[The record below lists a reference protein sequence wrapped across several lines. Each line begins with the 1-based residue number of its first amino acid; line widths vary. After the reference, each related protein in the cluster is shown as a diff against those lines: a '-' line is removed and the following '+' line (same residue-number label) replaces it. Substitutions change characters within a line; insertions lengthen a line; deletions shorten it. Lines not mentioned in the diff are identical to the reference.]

1 MTGVLIGSSLL
12 IVIVAALRALLR
24 GKVSARLIYA
34 LWGVVLLR
42 LLVPFSLDWKLPSAE
57 GAARTAYE
65 RTELSEAMLPYDS
78 VSAPYAAGYSR
89 SVLPENDPI
98 QPYLDA
104 GEAAPEYRVEL
115 HNEGTPE
122 AETEFVFLRPWTEVL
137 SSYLRPVWL
146 IGTLAALVLLAYTNL
161 SFYAKLRRTRR
172 PIGSTEAGLP
182 AYETDA
188 IASPCL
194 FGLFRPAIYV
204 RAEDAGRLRH
214 VLAHEDCHFRHLD
227 HIWALLRAACL
238 AVYWW
243 DPLVWLAAALSRTD
257 CELAC
262 DEAALS
268 RLGEAERIPYGET
281 LITMAAKPRP
291 GELLR
296 ASSPI
301 GSGKRELKARILAI
315 ARRGKRLLV
324 PAVLAVCLCLFCAA
338 CAFTGGIAEPA
349 EDLPTASDG
358 IGDVSTL
365 PIEDWDVQ
373 AGRSTFLLAG
383 VDDAGAVDA
392 IIVGAFDSGEGALT
406 VVSIPRDTLV
416 SVSGEEKRVLLLYNE
431 GGADGLRAAVEGML
445 GFELD
450 CFIVAGIS
458 ALAELVDTVGGV
470 EFDVPMDM
478 HYSDPEGGVDI
489 DLKAGIQRL
498 DGKQT
503 LDVLR
508 YRSGYDSGDFG
519 RIETQQALLGA
530 VMEQFLSLGNIPQLV
545 EAAEILSGSMT
556 TDLSTEAAIA
566 LAGQLLLCKNLSI
579 FTMPVIVSDGEAG
592 LRVDTAAWLELVSE
606 HLNPAGGPSL
616 ARPDGSGWADMGEYF
631 GSRAAETG
639 AGEVLD
645 TDIDSEKLGEIEN
658 LAPDGTLEAWSYSI
672 YGKLGADRA
681 EVLLGSGQQYREGG
695 WYCFEPNRLVYALRY
710 SDGSYEV
717 LKDQPLNDLLAS
729 YSGNA
734 AKAMWDWYVTTNQLD
749 YPLCLV
755 DWTELLTG
763 GDKAPGNFPA
773 ERCDAMGWYVYVPT
787 TGWTL
792 TTSSSA
798 WIWNSE
804 YVPDAYFA
812 VRHESVAESTA
823 PPTDGYSDSKSVD
836 DDTGT
841 WYVSYYCPEGQNA
854 PDYAA
859 SVPESLKLMFNSF
872 KLDIGFLPS
881 ALSLSYKSCGWGV
894 DIPEVGWTLDTDGS
908 SYWSWVEDT
917 GSGARFEMRI
927 MGIDEYEAW
936 VADSFGNSVPV
947 NGGLYRTED
956 GWRACSWC
964 SQTYAGQ
971 ERGFVWTGEWPMLP
985 GEGESCEYSDIFT
998 SFTPNPYI
1006 VPSK

>member
-12 IVIVAALRALLR
+12 IVIVAALRTLLR

-89 SVLPENDPI
+89 SVLPEDDPI

-137 SSYLRPVWL
+137 SSYLRPLWL

-315 ARRGKRLLV
+315 ARRGRRLVV

-349 EDLPTASDG
+349 EELPTASDG

-365 PIEDWDVQ
+365 PVE
-373 AGRSTFLLAG
+373 AGGDAPASLNENKYTFLLAG
-383 VDDAGAVDA
+383 LDDKGYNVDLVMLGSFDTAAHKID
-392 IIVGAFDSGEGALT
+392 IVTIPRPT
-406 VVSIPRDTLV
+406 VVDITPEGDWPFTLSTVYPKAEISEKGSGIEMLMDTATDL
-416 SVSGEEKRVLLLYNE
+416 
-431 GGADGLRAAVEGML
+431 L
-445 GFELD
+445 GFRPDIYAFVELEA
-450 CFIVAGIS
+450 FK
-458 ALAELVDTVGGV
+458 ELIDAMGGV
-470 EFDVPMDM
+470 DFEVTEDM
-478 HYSDPEGGVDI
+478 HYSDPQQGLYISLEEGM
-489 DLKAGIQRL
+489 QHL
-498 DGKQT
+498 DGAQA
-503 LDVLR
+503 LGLVRFRMGGMVLNWDVT
-508 YRSGYDSGDFG
+508 G
-519 RIETQQALLGA
+519 TQQAFLKA
-530 VMEQFLSLGNIPQLV
+530 VTEQ
-545 EAAEILSGSMT
+545 
-556 TDLSTEAAIA
+556 
-566 LAGQLLLCKNLSI
+566 
-579 FTMPVIVSDGEAG
+579 
-592 LRVDTAAWLELVSE
+592 
-606 HLNPAGGPSL
+606 
-616 ARPDGSGWADMGEYF
+616 
-631 GSRAAETG
+631 
-639 AGEVLD
+639 
-645 TDIDSEKLGEIEN
+645 
-658 LAPDGTLEAWSYSI
+658 
-672 YGKLGADRA
+672 
-681 EVLLGSGQQYREGG
+681 
-695 WYCFEPNRLVYALRY
+695 
-710 SDGSYEV
+710 
-717 LKDQPLNDLLAS
+717 LLAS
-729 YSGNA
+729 GELPELS
-734 AKAMWDWYVTTNQLD
+734 LI
-749 YPLCLV
+749 
-755 DWTELLTG
+755 TEIFSEHINTSLT
-763 GDKAPGNFPA
+763 ASN
-773 ERCDAMGWYVYVPT
+773 
-787 TGWTL
+787 
-792 TTSSSA
+792 
-798 WIWNSE
+798 I
-804 YVPDAYFA
+804 AYFA
-812 VRHESVAESTA
+812 RQLMICDAADINFHTIPSYGVRTDQYYCEYIDVNGWLEMVNEYLNPYAQPVSEENVNILTMADGKLSSTA
-823 PPTDGYSDSKSVD
+823 EK
-836 DDTGT
+836 
-841 WYVSYYCPEGQNA
+841 A
-854 PDYAA
+854 
-859 SVPESLKLMFNSF
+859 
-872 KLDIGFLPS
+872 
-881 ALSLSYKSCGWGV
+881 
-894 DIPEVGWTLDTDGS
+894 
-908 SYWSWVEDT
+908 
-917 GSGARFEMRI
+917 GA
-927 MGIDEYEAW
+927 
-936 VADSFGNSVPV
+936 
-947 NGGLYRTED
+947 
-956 GWRACSWC
+956 
-964 SQTYAGQ
+964 
-971 ERGFVWTGEWPMLP
+971 
-985 GEGESCEYSDIFT
+985 
-998 SFTPNPYI
+998 
-1006 VPSK
+1006 

>member
-315 ARRGKRLLV
+315 ARRGKRLVV

-365 PIEDWDVQ
+365 PVEVGGD
-373 AGRSTFLLAG
+373 APASLNENKYTFLLAG
-383 VDDAGAVDA
+383 LDDKGYNVDLVMLGSFDTAAHKID
-392 IIVGAFDSGEGALT
+392 IVTIPRPT
-406 VVSIPRDTLV
+406 VVDITPEGDWPFTLSTVYPKAEISEKGSGIEMLMDTATDL
-416 SVSGEEKRVLLLYNE
+416 
-431 GGADGLRAAVEGML
+431 L
-445 GFELD
+445 GFRPDIYAFIELEA
-450 CFIVAGIS
+450 FK
-458 ALAELVDTVGGV
+458 ELIDAMGGV
-470 EFDVPMDM
+470 DFEVTEDM
-478 HYSDPEGGVDI
+478 HYSDPQQGLYISLEEGM
-489 DLKAGIQRL
+489 QHL
-498 DGKQT
+498 DGAQA
-503 LDVLR
+503 LGLVRFRMGGMVLNWDVT
-508 YRSGYDSGDFG
+508 G
-519 RIETQQALLGA
+519 TQQAFLKA
-530 VMEQFLSLGNIPQLV
+530 VTEQ
-545 EAAEILSGSMT
+545 
-556 TDLSTEAAIA
+556 
-566 LAGQLLLCKNLSI
+566 
-579 FTMPVIVSDGEAG
+579 
-592 LRVDTAAWLELVSE
+592 
-606 HLNPAGGPSL
+606 
-616 ARPDGSGWADMGEYF
+616 
-631 GSRAAETG
+631 
-639 AGEVLD
+639 
-645 TDIDSEKLGEIEN
+645 
-658 LAPDGTLEAWSYSI
+658 
-672 YGKLGADRA
+672 
-681 EVLLGSGQQYREGG
+681 
-695 WYCFEPNRLVYALRY
+695 
-710 SDGSYEV
+710 
-717 LKDQPLNDLLAS
+717 LLAS
-729 YSGNA
+729 GELPELS
-734 AKAMWDWYVTTNQLD
+734 LI
-749 YPLCLV
+749 
-755 DWTELLTG
+755 TEIFSEHINTSLT
-763 GDKAPGNFPA
+763 ASN
-773 ERCDAMGWYVYVPT
+773 
-787 TGWTL
+787 
-792 TTSSSA
+792 
-798 WIWNSE
+798 I
-804 YVPDAYFA
+804 AYFA
-812 VRHESVAESTA
+812 RQLMICDAADINFHTIPSYGVRTDQYYCEYIDVNGWLEMVNEYLNPYAQPVSEENVNILTMADGKLSSTA
-823 PPTDGYSDSKSVD
+823 EK
-836 DDTGT
+836 
-841 WYVSYYCPEGQNA
+841 A
-854 PDYAA
+854 
-859 SVPESLKLMFNSF
+859 
-872 KLDIGFLPS
+872 
-881 ALSLSYKSCGWGV
+881 
-894 DIPEVGWTLDTDGS
+894 
-908 SYWSWVEDT
+908 
-917 GSGARFEMRI
+917 GA
-927 MGIDEYEAW
+927 
-936 VADSFGNSVPV
+936 
-947 NGGLYRTED
+947 
-956 GWRACSWC
+956 
-964 SQTYAGQ
+964 
-971 ERGFVWTGEWPMLP
+971 
-985 GEGESCEYSDIFT
+985 
-998 SFTPNPYI
+998 
-1006 VPSK
+1006 

>member
-12 IVIVAALRALLR
+12 IVIVAALRTLLR

-42 LLVPFSLDWKLPSAE
+42 LLVPFSLDWNLPSAE

-315 ARRGKRLLV
+315 ARRGRRLVV
-324 PAVLAVCLCLFCAA
+324 PAVLAVCLCIFCAA

-365 PIEDWDVQ
+365 PVEVGGD
-373 AGRSTFLLAG
+373 APASLNENKYTFLLAG
-383 VDDAGAVDA
+383 LDDKGYNVDLVMLGSFDTAAHKID
-392 IIVGAFDSGEGALT
+392 IVTIPRPT
-406 VVSIPRDTLV
+406 VVDITPEGDWPFTLSTVYPKAEISEKGSGIEMLMDTATDL
-416 SVSGEEKRVLLLYNE
+416 
-431 GGADGLRAAVEGML
+431 L
-445 GFELD
+445 GFRPDIYAFIELEA
-450 CFIVAGIS
+450 FK
-458 ALAELVDTVGGV
+458 ELIDAMGGV
-470 EFDVPMDM
+470 DFEVTEDM
-478 HYSDPEGGVDI
+478 HYSDPQQGLYISLEEGM
-489 DLKAGIQRL
+489 QHL
-498 DGKQT
+498 DGAQA
-503 LDVLR
+503 LGLVRFRMGGMVLNWDVT
-508 YRSGYDSGDFG
+508 G
-519 RIETQQALLGA
+519 TQQAFLKA
-530 VMEQFLSLGNIPQLV
+530 VTEQ
-545 EAAEILSGSMT
+545 
-556 TDLSTEAAIA
+556 
-566 LAGQLLLCKNLSI
+566 
-579 FTMPVIVSDGEAG
+579 
-592 LRVDTAAWLELVSE
+592 
-606 HLNPAGGPSL
+606 
-616 ARPDGSGWADMGEYF
+616 
-631 GSRAAETG
+631 
-639 AGEVLD
+639 
-645 TDIDSEKLGEIEN
+645 
-658 LAPDGTLEAWSYSI
+658 
-672 YGKLGADRA
+672 
-681 EVLLGSGQQYREGG
+681 
-695 WYCFEPNRLVYALRY
+695 
-710 SDGSYEV
+710 
-717 LKDQPLNDLLAS
+717 LLAS
-729 YSGNA
+729 GELPELS
-734 AKAMWDWYVTTNQLD
+734 LI
-749 YPLCLV
+749 
-755 DWTELLTG
+755 TEIFSEHINTSLT
-763 GDKAPGNFPA
+763 ASN
-773 ERCDAMGWYVYVPT
+773 
-787 TGWTL
+787 
-792 TTSSSA
+792 
-798 WIWNSE
+798 I
-804 YVPDAYFA
+804 AYFA
-812 VRHESVAESTA
+812 RQLMICDAADINFHTIPSYGVRTDQYYCEYIDVNGWLEMVNEYLNPYAQPVSEENVNILTMADGKLSSTA
-823 PPTDGYSDSKSVD
+823 EK
-836 DDTGT
+836 
-841 WYVSYYCPEGQNA
+841 A
-854 PDYAA
+854 
-859 SVPESLKLMFNSF
+859 
-872 KLDIGFLPS
+872 
-881 ALSLSYKSCGWGV
+881 
-894 DIPEVGWTLDTDGS
+894 
-908 SYWSWVEDT
+908 
-917 GSGARFEMRI
+917 GA
-927 MGIDEYEAW
+927 
-936 VADSFGNSVPV
+936 
-947 NGGLYRTED
+947 
-956 GWRACSWC
+956 
-964 SQTYAGQ
+964 
-971 ERGFVWTGEWPMLP
+971 
-985 GEGESCEYSDIFT
+985 
-998 SFTPNPYI
+998 
-1006 VPSK
+1006 

>member
-89 SVLPENDPI
+89 SVLPEDDPI

-172 PIGSTEAGLP
+172 PIGSTEAGLL

-315 ARRGKRLLV
+315 ACRGRRLVV

-365 PIEDWDVQ
+365 PVEVGGD
-373 AGRSTFLLAG
+373 APASLNENKYTFLLAG
-383 VDDAGAVDA
+383 LDDKGYNVDLVMLGSFDTAAHKID
-392 IIVGAFDSGEGALT
+392 IVTIPRPT
-406 VVSIPRDTLV
+406 VVDITPEGDWPFTLSTVYPKAEISEKGSGIEMLMDTATDL
-416 SVSGEEKRVLLLYNE
+416 
-431 GGADGLRAAVEGML
+431 L
-445 GFELD
+445 GFRPDIYAFIELEA
-450 CFIVAGIS
+450 FK
-458 ALAELVDTVGGV
+458 ELIDAMGGV
-470 EFDVPMDM
+470 DFEVTEDM
-478 HYSDPEGGVDI
+478 HYSDPQQGLYISLEEGM
-489 DLKAGIQRL
+489 QHL
-498 DGKQT
+498 DGAQA
-503 LDVLR
+503 LGLVRFRMGGMVLNWDVT
-508 YRSGYDSGDFG
+508 G
-519 RIETQQALLGA
+519 TQQAFLKA
-530 VMEQFLSLGNIPQLV
+530 VTEQ
-545 EAAEILSGSMT
+545 
-556 TDLSTEAAIA
+556 
-566 LAGQLLLCKNLSI
+566 
-579 FTMPVIVSDGEAG
+579 
-592 LRVDTAAWLELVSE
+592 
-606 HLNPAGGPSL
+606 
-616 ARPDGSGWADMGEYF
+616 
-631 GSRAAETG
+631 
-639 AGEVLD
+639 
-645 TDIDSEKLGEIEN
+645 
-658 LAPDGTLEAWSYSI
+658 
-672 YGKLGADRA
+672 
-681 EVLLGSGQQYREGG
+681 
-695 WYCFEPNRLVYALRY
+695 
-710 SDGSYEV
+710 
-717 LKDQPLNDLLAS
+717 LLAS
-729 YSGNA
+729 GELPELS
-734 AKAMWDWYVTTNQLD
+734 LI
-749 YPLCLV
+749 
-755 DWTELLTG
+755 TEIFSEHINTSLT
-763 GDKAPGNFPA
+763 ASN
-773 ERCDAMGWYVYVPT
+773 
-787 TGWTL
+787 
-792 TTSSSA
+792 
-798 WIWNSE
+798 I
-804 YVPDAYFA
+804 AYFA
-812 VRHESVAESTA
+812 RQLMICDAADINFHTIPSYGVRTDQYYCEYIDVNGWLEMVNEYLNPYAQPVSEENVNILTMADGKLSSTA
-823 PPTDGYSDSKSVD
+823 EK
-836 DDTGT
+836 
-841 WYVSYYCPEGQNA
+841 A
-854 PDYAA
+854 
-859 SVPESLKLMFNSF
+859 
-872 KLDIGFLPS
+872 
-881 ALSLSYKSCGWGV
+881 
-894 DIPEVGWTLDTDGS
+894 
-908 SYWSWVEDT
+908 
-917 GSGARFEMRI
+917 GA
-927 MGIDEYEAW
+927 
-936 VADSFGNSVPV
+936 
-947 NGGLYRTED
+947 
-956 GWRACSWC
+956 
-964 SQTYAGQ
+964 
-971 ERGFVWTGEWPMLP
+971 
-985 GEGESCEYSDIFT
+985 
-998 SFTPNPYI
+998 
-1006 VPSK
+1006 

>member
-89 SVLPENDPI
+89 SVLPEDDPI

-315 ARRGKRLLV
+315 ARRGRRLVV
-324 PAVLAVCLCLFCAA
+324 PAVLAVCLCIFCAA

-365 PIEDWDVQ
+365 PVEVGGD
-373 AGRSTFLLAG
+373 APASLNENKYTFLLAG
-383 VDDAGAVDA
+383 LDDKGYNVDLVMLGSFDTAAHKID
-392 IIVGAFDSGEGALT
+392 IVTIPRPT
-406 VVSIPRDTLV
+406 VVDITPEGDWPFTLSTVYPKAEISEKGSGIEMLMDTATDL
-416 SVSGEEKRVLLLYNE
+416 
-431 GGADGLRAAVEGML
+431 L
-445 GFELD
+445 GFRPDIYAFIELEA
-450 CFIVAGIS
+450 FK
-458 ALAELVDTVGGV
+458 ELIDAMGGV
-470 EFDVPMDM
+470 DFEVTEDM
-478 HYSDPEGGVDI
+478 HYSDPQQGLYISLEEGM
-489 DLKAGIQRL
+489 QHL
-498 DGKQT
+498 DGAQA
-503 LDVLR
+503 LGLVRFRMGGMVLNWDVT
-508 YRSGYDSGDFG
+508 G
-519 RIETQQALLGA
+519 TQQAFLKA
-530 VMEQFLSLGNIPQLV
+530 VTEQ
-545 EAAEILSGSMT
+545 
-556 TDLSTEAAIA
+556 
-566 LAGQLLLCKNLSI
+566 
-579 FTMPVIVSDGEAG
+579 
-592 LRVDTAAWLELVSE
+592 
-606 HLNPAGGPSL
+606 
-616 ARPDGSGWADMGEYF
+616 
-631 GSRAAETG
+631 
-639 AGEVLD
+639 
-645 TDIDSEKLGEIEN
+645 
-658 LAPDGTLEAWSYSI
+658 
-672 YGKLGADRA
+672 
-681 EVLLGSGQQYREGG
+681 
-695 WYCFEPNRLVYALRY
+695 
-710 SDGSYEV
+710 
-717 LKDQPLNDLLAS
+717 LLAS
-729 YSGNA
+729 GELPELS
-734 AKAMWDWYVTTNQLD
+734 LI
-749 YPLCLV
+749 
-755 DWTELLTG
+755 TEIFSEHINTSLT
-763 GDKAPGNFPA
+763 ASN
-773 ERCDAMGWYVYVPT
+773 
-787 TGWTL
+787 
-792 TTSSSA
+792 
-798 WIWNSE
+798 I
-804 YVPDAYFA
+804 AYFA
-812 VRHESVAESTA
+812 RQLMICDAADINFHTIPSYGVRTDQYYCEYIDVNGWLEMVNEYLNPYAQPVSEENVNILTMADGKLSSTA
-823 PPTDGYSDSKSVD
+823 EK
-836 DDTGT
+836 
-841 WYVSYYCPEGQNA
+841 A
-854 PDYAA
+854 
-859 SVPESLKLMFNSF
+859 
-872 KLDIGFLPS
+872 
-881 ALSLSYKSCGWGV
+881 
-894 DIPEVGWTLDTDGS
+894 
-908 SYWSWVEDT
+908 
-917 GSGARFEMRI
+917 GA
-927 MGIDEYEAW
+927 
-936 VADSFGNSVPV
+936 
-947 NGGLYRTED
+947 
-956 GWRACSWC
+956 
-964 SQTYAGQ
+964 
-971 ERGFVWTGEWPMLP
+971 
-985 GEGESCEYSDIFT
+985 
-998 SFTPNPYI
+998 
-1006 VPSK
+1006 

>member
-12 IVIVAALRALLR
+12 IVIVAALRTLLR

-146 IGTLAALVLLAYTNL
+146 IGTLAALALLAYTNL

-315 ARRGKRLLV
+315 ARRGRRLVV
-324 PAVLAVCLCLFCAA
+324 PAVLAVCLCIFCAA

-365 PIEDWDVQ
+365 PVEVGGD
-373 AGRSTFLLAG
+373 APASLNENKYTFLLAG
-383 VDDAGAVDA
+383 LDDKGYNVDLVMLGSFDTAAHKID
-392 IIVGAFDSGEGALT
+392 IVTIPRPT
-406 VVSIPRDTLV
+406 VVDITPEGDWPFTLSTVYPKAEISEKGSGIEMLMDTATDL
-416 SVSGEEKRVLLLYNE
+416 
-431 GGADGLRAAVEGML
+431 L
-445 GFELD
+445 GFRPDIYAFIELEA
-450 CFIVAGIS
+450 FK
-458 ALAELVDTVGGV
+458 ELIDAMGGV
-470 EFDVPMDM
+470 DFEVTEDM
-478 HYSDPEGGVDI
+478 HYSDPQQGLYISLEEGM
-489 DLKAGIQRL
+489 QHL
-498 DGKQT
+498 DGAQA
-503 LDVLR
+503 LGLVRFRMGGMVLNWDVT
-508 YRSGYDSGDFG
+508 G
-519 RIETQQALLGA
+519 TQQAFLKA
-530 VMEQFLSLGNIPQLV
+530 VTEQ
-545 EAAEILSGSMT
+545 
-556 TDLSTEAAIA
+556 
-566 LAGQLLLCKNLSI
+566 
-579 FTMPVIVSDGEAG
+579 
-592 LRVDTAAWLELVSE
+592 
-606 HLNPAGGPSL
+606 
-616 ARPDGSGWADMGEYF
+616 
-631 GSRAAETG
+631 
-639 AGEVLD
+639 
-645 TDIDSEKLGEIEN
+645 
-658 LAPDGTLEAWSYSI
+658 
-672 YGKLGADRA
+672 
-681 EVLLGSGQQYREGG
+681 
-695 WYCFEPNRLVYALRY
+695 
-710 SDGSYEV
+710 
-717 LKDQPLNDLLAS
+717 LLAS
-729 YSGNA
+729 GELPELS
-734 AKAMWDWYVTTNQLD
+734 LI
-749 YPLCLV
+749 
-755 DWTELLTG
+755 TEIFSEHINTSLT
-763 GDKAPGNFPA
+763 ASN
-773 ERCDAMGWYVYVPT
+773 
-787 TGWTL
+787 
-792 TTSSSA
+792 
-798 WIWNSE
+798 I
-804 YVPDAYFA
+804 AYFA
-812 VRHESVAESTA
+812 RQLMICDAADINFHTIPSYGVRTDQYYCEYIDVNGWLEMVNEYLNPYAQPVSEENVNILTMADGKLSSTA
-823 PPTDGYSDSKSVD
+823 EK
-836 DDTGT
+836 
-841 WYVSYYCPEGQNA
+841 A
-854 PDYAA
+854 
-859 SVPESLKLMFNSF
+859 
-872 KLDIGFLPS
+872 
-881 ALSLSYKSCGWGV
+881 
-894 DIPEVGWTLDTDGS
+894 
-908 SYWSWVEDT
+908 
-917 GSGARFEMRI
+917 GA
-927 MGIDEYEAW
+927 
-936 VADSFGNSVPV
+936 
-947 NGGLYRTED
+947 
-956 GWRACSWC
+956 
-964 SQTYAGQ
+964 
-971 ERGFVWTGEWPMLP
+971 
-985 GEGESCEYSDIFT
+985 
-998 SFTPNPYI
+998 
-1006 VPSK
+1006 